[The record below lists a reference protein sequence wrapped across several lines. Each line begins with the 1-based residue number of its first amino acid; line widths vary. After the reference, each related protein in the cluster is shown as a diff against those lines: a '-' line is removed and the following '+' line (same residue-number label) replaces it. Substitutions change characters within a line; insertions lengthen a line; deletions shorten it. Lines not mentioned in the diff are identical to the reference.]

1 MTSTDVAE
9 ATKASVPAL
18 AHQPALEIEAE
29 DVALP
34 RMYIGQYMSDHV
46 KDKSSPVNAGDIFTA
61 TGQDDPEPEVLYDG
75 EGDGVLVYVL
85 GMRRGKSLSVDGELE
100 TWAYDDPDAPAEAWT
115 TYNYFVYLPEVE
127 NNDVPCK
134 WLLTRTGKPAAQQ
147 INTVLK
153 RAEGR
158 TPPWAVAFR
167 VTTAQRKNKK
177 GEYFVP
183 RVRQVDADESHVNA
197 AQKLAEM
204 ISGVSAEAQA
214 TGDEPAI

>member
-1 MTSTDVAE
+1 MTSTEVTE
-9 ATKASVPAL
+9 ATKGSVPAL
-18 AHQPALEIEAE
+18 VHQPALEIEAE

-46 KDKSSPVNAGDIFTA
+46 KDKSSDVAAGDIFSA
-61 TGQDDPEPEVLYDG
+61 VGSDDPDPQVLFDGDG
-75 EGDGVLVYVL
+75 EGVLIHVL
-85 GMRRGKSLSVDGELE
+85 GLRKGKSLSVDGELE
-100 TWAYDDPDAPAEAWT
+100 TWSYDDPDAPAEAWT
-115 TYNYFVYLPEVE
+115 TYNYFVFLPEVDQ
-127 NNDVPCK
+127 DVPYK

-158 TPPWAVAFR
+158 GPSWSVAFR
-167 VTTAQRKNKK
+167 VTTAQRKNRK

-183 RVRQVDADESHVNA
+183 RVRQVDAEEDHV
-197 AQKLAEM
+197 AQAEKLAQM
-204 ISGVSAEAQA
+204 IAGVSAEAQA